1 MDANVLSSSL
11 DSEDSRFY
19 DQLSLGL
26 LVIGW
31 DDGYFV
37 FFSYGNSLG
46 RGKNCIGHFFYCIGH
61 FF

>member
-11 DSEDSRFY
+11 DSEYSRFY

-31 DDGYFV
+31 DDGYFI
-37 FFSYGNSLG
+37 FFFIWEQFRVG
-46 RGKNCIGHFFYCIGH
+46 
-61 FF
+61 